1 MSSINNIASSSP
13 YFIDSESSEENFNDK
28 VLHYLQ
34 QNKPD
39 DKLSDL
45 MDQIR
50 ALSPDKKVSMHQLNE
65 ALLYSDTYLRN
76 TDDYK
81 DYANNVL
88 DKRTVQLL
96 GVNMFFNNMMYK
108 SFTETDSDPSL

>member
-1 MSSINNIASSSP
+1 MSSINSVASSSP
-13 YFIDSESSEENFNDK
+13 YVKDGESSDESFNDK
-28 VLHYLQ
+28 VLHYFQ

-39 DKLSDL
+39 DKLSVM
-45 MDQIR
+45 MDQMR
-50 ALSPDKKVSMHQLNE
+50 ALSPDKNVSMHQLNE

-76 TDDYK
+76 TDEYK

-88 DKRTVQLL
+88 DKRTFQLL